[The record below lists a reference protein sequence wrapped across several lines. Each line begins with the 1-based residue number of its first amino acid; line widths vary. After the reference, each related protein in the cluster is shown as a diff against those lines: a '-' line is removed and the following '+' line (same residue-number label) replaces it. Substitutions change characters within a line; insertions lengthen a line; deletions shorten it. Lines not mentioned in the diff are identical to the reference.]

1 MVRIVVERG
10 DFERNFDGESVRRR
24 LACHGMKTEILTYN
38 KSDNISN
45 VTDRI
50 DDDLVAFVAW
60 ASKDTQLSLI
70 RNVSLICEESGRDE
84 ILPVVCPSFENDD
97 SKGRDEWVERVRGFI
112 HDEAEADAVDVR
124 LVRMGN
130 AYGDLLDRAITNR
143 GESMSIG
150 EKLTEKTKMLL
161 VGSEVIKKK
170 KGGNNLTRRKK
181 GGGDSGGDNNT
192 TTDGEGETK
201 TGSGGIEMRD
211 LI

>member
-10 DFERNFDGESVRRR
+10 NYERNFDGESVRRR

-50 DDDLVAFVAW
+50 DDDLMAFVAW

-70 RNVSLICEESGRDE
+70 RSVSLICDESGRDE
-84 ILPVVCPSFENDD
+84 ILPVVCPSFEDD
-97 SKGRDEWVERVRGFI
+97 DNKGRDEWVERVRGFI

-124 LVRMGN
+124 LVRMGD
-130 AYGDLLDRAITNR
+130 AFGELLDRAITNR

-161 VGSEVIKKK
+161 VGSEVMKKK

-181 GGGDSGGDNNT
+181 GGGGDNNT
-192 TTDGEGETK
+192 TTDGKGDEEETK
-201 TGSGGIEMRD
+201 TAGIEMRD